1 MKRMVLL
8 VSLILSQ
15 SSWAFITRSE
25 MKEAEAKKQIQS
37 QVSDLQKMSADNNQ
51 RFSELET
58 ELRTAVGR
66 IEVLEREAQ
75 LSTRGVQ
82 DQQADQLSK
91 INTLKEEMIK
101 MDAQMQAMQVELE
114 KLRAALAA
122 SVGAGASSSNGSAAG
137 AKENAPRRDLFN
149 LAEQEFDKKEWRKA
163 ILAYQKYRETFPK
176 GKNVPEAIYKMG
188 VSFQEL
194 GMKDEAKTFY
204 EEVVAKFP
212 KSPEARKSQTRL
224 KSLKK

>member
-1 MKRMVLL
+1 MKTVVLL
-8 VSLILSQ
+8 VSLIVSQ
-15 SSWAFITRSE
+15 ASFAFITRSQ

-51 RFSELET
+51 RFSELEA
-58 ELRTAVGR
+58 ELRNALGR

-75 LSTRGVQ
+75 LSARGVQ
-82 DQQADQLSK
+82 DQQAAQLSK

-101 MDAQMQAMQVELE
+101 MDAQMQAMQSELE
-114 KLRAALAA
+114 KLRVALAA
-122 SVGAGASSSNGSAAG
+122 SVDSGAVSGGSVTS
-137 AKENAPRRDLFN
+137 AKEAAPRRDLFN

-204 EEVVAKFP
+204 EEVIAKYP

>member
-1 MKRMVLL
+1 MKRVMLL
-8 VSLILSQ
+8 LSLILSLP
-15 SSWAFITRSE
+15 SMAFVTRSE

-51 RFSELET
+51 RFAELET
-58 ELRTAVGR
+58 ELRNAVGR

-75 LSTRGVQ
+75 LNTRGVQ

-91 INTLKEEMIK
+91 LNTLKEEMIK
-101 MDAQMQAMQVELE
+101 MDAQMQTMQAELE

-122 SVGAGASSSNGSAAG
+122 SVGIGAASGGAAATT
-137 AKENAPRRDLFN
+137 AKEGSSRRDLFN
-149 LAEQEFDKKEWRKA
+149 LAEQDFDKKEWRKA

-176 GKNVPEAIYKMG
+176 GKNIPEAIYKMG

-194 GMKDEAKTFY
+194 GMKDEAKTFFD
-204 EEVVAKFP
+204 EVIAKYP

>member
-1 MKRMVLL
+1 MKRVVLL

-15 SSWAFITRSE
+15 SSMAFITRSE

-58 ELRTAVGR
+58 ELRNAVGR

-75 LSTRGVQ
+75 VSTRGVQ

-101 MDAQMQAMQVELE
+101 MDAQMQAMQSELE

-122 SVGAGASSSNGSAAG
+122 SVGAGSATGGTAGSA
-137 AKENAPRRDLFN
+137 KETTPRRDLFN

-204 EEVVAKFP
+204 EEVIAKHP